1 MITYTLSQYMY
12 AKSYSVLMIWQKM
25 KTWGPFIVIKIFE
38 NMNGLLLKPPYHKP
52 YTEYHKM
59 FILFIAR
66 QNCICKSLKLSC
78 LSRLSLLTRIKS
90 FRIDSGLI
98 HKALLFIQFD
108 WNTKLFRLFH
118 LDIYISLLFLPI
130 VQQRN
135 TKSLHRCNIISYS
148 CCRNSCDQDWKVA
161 AL

>member
-1 MITYTLSQYMY
+1 
-12 AKSYSVLMIWQKM
+12 
-25 KTWGPFIVIKIFE
+25 
-38 NMNGLLLKPPYHKP
+38 MNGLLLKPPYYKP
-52 YTEYHKM
+52 LTEYHKM

-108 WNTKLFRLFH
+108 WNTKLFLDYIILIFIFHFFFSPSYTKVIQKVYVLAIPSRILVVEIHVIRIERL
-118 LDIYISLLFLPI
+118 LLF
-130 VQQRN
+130 R
-135 TKSLHRCNIISYS
+135 TKSIGNLSLKRKRWLGVDID
-148 CCRNSCDQDWKVA
+148 RLRWK
-161 AL
+161 